1 MSPRAK
7 SQNPLNP
14 DFVPTIFPYL
24 SSPDKRKRMNQM
36 TRFKQTQ
43 ELKRKRA
50 CNLDKRETGKEE
62 EVVEMDKDDRQ
73 ELDREDG
80 HELDEEDGQEIDR
93 GDEEGLRGDE
103 EGLRGDEEGLGGDE
117 EGLGGDEE
125 GLGGD
130 EEGLGGD
137 EEGLGGKDG
146 HELDGEEDGQEID
159 REEPGLETSSAVGL
173 ALDRSC
179 GNAFCE
185 ATMKQLKEECIRL
198 QTENWKLKGQLMCFM
213 YQRQLLVGFSTTH

>member
-1 MSPRAK
+1 MSLASNSAK

-24 SSPDKRKRMNQM
+24 SSPDKRKRINQM

-103 EGLRGDEEGLGGDE
+103 EALGGDEEALGGDE

-125 GLGGD
+125 GLGG
-130 EEGLGGD
+130 E
-137 EEGLGGKDG
+137 DG

-198 QTENWKLKGQLMCFM
+198 QTEIWKLKGQE
-213 YQRQLLVGFSTTH
+213 

>member
-1 MSPRAK
+1 MSFASNGAK

-24 SSPDKRKRMNQM
+24 SSPDKRKRINQM

-103 EGLRGDEEGLGGDE
+103 EGLGGDE

-125 GLGGD
+125 GLGEMKRGWGEMKRGWGEKTD
-130 EEGLGGD
+130 MSWMEKKMDRRLTERS
-137 EEGLGGKDG
+137 
-146 HELDGEEDGQEID
+146 LDW
-159 REEPGLETSSAVGL
+159 RLAVL
-173 ALDRSC
+173 
-179 GNAFCE
+179 
-185 ATMKQLKEECIRL
+185 
-198 QTENWKLKGQLMCFM
+198 
-213 YQRQLLVGFSTTH
+213 